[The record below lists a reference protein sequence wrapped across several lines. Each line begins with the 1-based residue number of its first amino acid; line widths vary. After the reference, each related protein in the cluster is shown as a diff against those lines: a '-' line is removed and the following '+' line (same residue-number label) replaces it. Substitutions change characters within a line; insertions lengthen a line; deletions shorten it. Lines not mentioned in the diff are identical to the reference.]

1 MEGTCPHT
9 IMYGYS
15 QYPDDHRHQCHLNGI
30 VVRYMPPE
38 ACVKRQL
45 ETLGIMMKPACLPYK
60 LYRSGSGRPNM

>member
-1 MEGTCPHT
+1 MGTLSTLMT
-9 IMYGYS
+9 IVIS
-15 QYPDDHRHQCHLNGI
+15 ATLNVI